1 MDRIAQAVEAREKV
15 EVWQQYP
22 LPVLT
27 AASTELE
34 RANHAVLMGKRVEY
48 NTLSAT
54 ING

>member
-1 MDRIAQAVEAREKV
+1 MDRIAQAITAREAV
-15 EVWQQYP
+15 EVWQQFP

-27 AASTELE
+27 PASTESE
-34 RANHAVLMGKRVEY
+34 RANRAFLMGKRVEY

>member
-1 MDRIAQAVEAREKV
+1 MDRIAQAVKAREQV

-27 AASTELE
+27 PASTESE
-34 RANHAVLMGKRVEY
+34 RANHAFLMGNRVEY